1 MLLLSKSDIK
11 KVFTMRDAIEADKE
25 AFKIYTEGKSVV
37 PLRTNIP
44 APKEEGSM
52 LFMPGYIEDLDCA
65 GVKIVSVFP
74 NNIKKGKP
82 VTPATVLLMD
92 GITGE
97 VSAILDGTY
106 ITQLRTGAAS
116 GAAIDVLARK
126 DAKKGALIGTGGQAA
141 SQLEAIIEARNLE
154 EVYIYDIDL
163 DRTNKFVNQ
172 MQEELSN
179 YNTKFKAAKS
189 SDEAIEDADVI
200 ITVTTSKKPVFD
212 GNKVK
217 KGATIS
223 AVGSYLPVMQELD
236 PVALTRANKIFF
248 ESTDAVLSESGDI
261 LNPLENGTI
270 TKDDFSGELGQVIN
284 NEILGRE
291 NDEEI
296 IVFKT
301 VGIAVQDVVTAKK
314 IYDKAIEKN
323 VGTQW

>member
-141 SQLEAIIEARNLE
+141 SQLEAMIEARNLE

-200 ITVTTSKKPVFD
+200 ITVTTSKKPVLD

-223 AVGSYLPVMQELD
+223 AVGSYLPAMQELD
-236 PVALTRANKIFF
+236 PVVLTRASKIFF

>member
-141 SQLEAIIEARNLE
+141 SQLEAMIEARNLE

-217 KGATIS
+217 KG
-223 AVGSYLPVMQELD
+223 LQ
-236 PVALTRANKIFF
+236 
-248 ESTDAVLSESGDI
+248 
-261 LNPLENGTI
+261 
-270 TKDDFSGELGQVIN
+270 
-284 NEILGRE
+284 
-291 NDEEI
+291 
-296 IVFKT
+296 
-301 VGIAVQDVVTAKK
+301 
-314 IYDKAIEKN
+314 
-323 VGTQW
+323 

>member
-141 SQLEAIIEARNLE
+141 SQLEAMIEARNLE

-189 SDEAIEDADVI
+189 SDEAIEEADVI

-236 PVALTRANKIFF
+236 PVALTRASKIFF